1 MEKII
6 IFTAFYISLK
16 SYDKIFL
23 RLFIGNYP
31 KNICQQDKKKKKKQ
45 KNKKKKRGTYSI
57 LQLKETGNK
66 VHA

>member
-31 KNICQQDKKKKKKQ
+31 KNICQQDKKQKT
-45 KNKKKKRGTYSI
+45 KNKKKKRYIFYTTI
-57 LQLKETGNK
+57 KGNRQ
-66 VHA
+66 

>member
-16 SYDKIFL
+16 SYVKIFL

-31 KNICQQDKKKKKKQ
+31 KTSVSKTKNKKQ
-45 KNKKKKRGTYSI
+45 KTKKKKRYIFYTTI
-57 LQLKETGNK
+57 KGNRQ
-66 VHA
+66 